1 MQQCKRYRK
10 SPQIF
15 HKHEL
20 VFSLNYNCIRFIQI
34 FIVSQ
39 KFDQF
44 IIILIKMNIQGAVD
58 HKMV

>member
-15 HKHEL
+15 HKHKF

-34 FIVSQ
+34 FVVGQ
-39 KFDQF
+39 EFDQF
-44 IIILIKMNIQGAVD
+44 IIILIKINIQGAVD
-58 HKMV
+58 HKMM